1 MCVKTKEAT
10 SDLMFSL
17 TWEINKCMLSECFHA
32 SLCLLQALAMNVK
45 VSLSVFGKYR
55 TIDMELLTSKL
66 TIKAGLG
73 LIACLRGFMHGITV

>member
-1 MCVKTKEAT
+1 
-10 SDLMFSL
+10 
-17 TWEINKCMLSECFHA
+17 
-32 SLCLLQALAMNVK
+32 MNVK

-55 TIDMELLTSKL
+55 IIDMELLTSKL

>member
-1 MCVKTKEAT
+1 
-10 SDLMFSL
+10 
-17 TWEINKCMLSECFHA
+17 
-32 SLCLLQALAMNVK
+32 MNVK

-55 TIDMELLTSKL
+55 TIDMKLLTSKL